1 MDLSDLRIFL
11 AVVREGGITRAAQKL
26 HRVQSNVTTRIRQ
39 LEEDLGVALFHRQG
53 KRLQLA
59 PAGRTLLEYAE
70 QMLALSDRARAA
82 VQDQTPQ
89 GLLRLGAMESTA
101 AVRLPGP
108 LATYS
113 RRYPD
118 VRLELRTGNP
128 TQLAE
133 ALLADQIDAAL
144 VAEPVPAA
152 QFDSIAVFQEQ
163 PVIVAAKG
171 YTAVGPGQVPKSVIV
186 FEHGCPHRKR
196 LEAWYDGVG
205 ELPERVIEIGSYHAM
220 LGCVLAG
227 MGAALL
233 PRSVLDTFPESKRLK
248 VFSLPRGQGRIATL
262 LIWRKGVRS
271 SKVEALAE
279 VLGGASRKP

>member
-1 MDLSDLRIFL
+1 
-11 AVVREGGITRAAQKL
+11 
-26 HRVQSNVTTRIRQ
+26 VTTRIRQ
-39 LEEDLGVALFHRQG
+39 LEDDLGVPLFLRQG
-53 KRLQLA
+53 KRMQLA
-59 PAGRTLLEYAE
+59 PAGRTLLDYAE
-70 QMLALSDRARAA
+70 QILALSERARAA
-82 VQDQTPQ
+82 VQDRTPR

-108 LATYS
+108 LAAYS

-128 TQLAE
+128 TQLATAILSDE
-133 ALLADQIDAAL
+133 IDAAL

-152 QFDSIAVFQEQ
+152 QFESIVAFREE

-171 YTAVGPGQVPKSVIV
+171 FPPLGPKQVPRCVIV

-196 LEAWYDGVG
+196 LEAWCEASG
-205 ELPERVIEIGSYHAM
+205 ELPERVIELGSYHAM

-233 PRSVLDTFPESKRLK
+233 PRSVLATFPESRRLQ
-248 VFSLPRGQGRIATL
+248 VFPLPRGQNQIATL
-262 LIWRKGVRS
+262 LIWCKGVRS

-279 VLGGASRKP
+279 ILGSHA

>member
-1 MDLSDLRIFL
+1 MDLADLRIFL
-11 AVVREGGITRAAQKL
+11 AVVREGGVTRAAERL

-39 LEEDLGVALFHRQG
+39 LEDDLGVALFTREG
-53 KRLQLA
+53 KRLRLA
-59 PAGRTLLEYAE
+59 PAGRTLLDYAE
-70 QMLALSDRARAA
+70 QMLALSERARAA

-113 RRYPD
+113 QRYPD

-128 TQLAE
+128 TQLAT
-133 ALLADQIDAAL
+133 ALLADEIDAAL

-152 QFDSIAVFQEQ
+152 QFESVAVFQEQ

-171 YTAVGPGQVPKSVIV
+171 YPKIGPGHVPKTVIV

-196 LEAWYDGVG
+196 LEAWYDAAGQV
-205 ELPERVIEIGSYHAM
+205 PERVIEIGSYHGM

-233 PRSVLDTFPESKRLK
+233 PRSVLDTFPESKRLQ
-248 VFSLPRGQGRIATL
+248 VFSLPRGQWQIATL

-279 VLGGASRKP
+279 VLGATGAKK

>member
-1 MDLSDLRIFL
+1 MDLADLRIFL
-11 AVVREGGITRAAQKL
+11 VVVHEGGITRAAQRL
-26 HRVQSNVTTRIRQ
+26 HRVQSSVTTRIRQ
-39 LEEDLGVALFHRQG
+39 LEEDLGVPLFHRQG

-70 QMLALSDRARAA
+70 QMLALSERARAA

-113 RRYPD
+113 QRFPE

-128 TQLAE
+128 SQLA
-133 ALLADQIDAAL
+133 AAILADQIDAAL
-144 VAEPVPAA
+144 VAEPVPAS
-152 QFDSIAVFQEQ
+152 QFDSMPVFQEQ
-163 PVIVAAKG
+163 PVIVAARSYPKI
-171 YTAVGPGQVPKSVIV
+171 GPGQAPKSIIV

-196 LEAWYDGVG
+196 LEAWYDGAG

-233 PRSVLDTFPESKRLK
+233 PRSVLETFPESKRLQ
-248 VFSLPRGQGRIATL
+248 VFSLPRGQGQIATL

-271 SKVEALAE
+271 SKVAALAE
-279 VLGGASRKP
+279 VLGAASGKA